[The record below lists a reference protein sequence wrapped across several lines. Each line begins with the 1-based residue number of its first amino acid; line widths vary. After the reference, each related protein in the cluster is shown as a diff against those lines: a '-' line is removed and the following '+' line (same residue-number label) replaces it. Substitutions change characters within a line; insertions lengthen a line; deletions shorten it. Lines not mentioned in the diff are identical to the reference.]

1 MKLSLR
7 YALGLTLLGGSSLLS
22 GCHIDMWEQPKMKS
36 YYESDFYTDRQA
48 SRALPEGTVAR
59 GKLRTDDAFTTGKE
73 GGKLVPQIPAEAVK
87 NFGGPKPMLDRGQT
101 QYTVYCSPC
110 HGTTG
115 NGNGFIAQRGLGF
128 WQKLPSSLLQPRL
141 LKVEDGHLYDVLT
154 HGKGAMYGYASR
166 IQDYND
172 RWAVVA
178 YVRALQLAGG
188 GTIPEAAPSVSAS
201 PAPVTSDPT
210 PAPAATPAPSVAT
223 PAPSAAT
230 PAPSAP
236 TQESLKQEQEDLDS
250 AMSKLSGDVLFDT
263 AKATLK
269 PEAQTFLTAIAEI
282 LKKNAGA
289 KVEVGGHTDSQG
301 NAGRNQKL
309 SEQRANAVRAFLTS
323 KGVAMGSLT
332 AKGYG
337 STKPVADNATSEG
350 RAKNRRI
357 TLTVQGGAN

>member
-1 MKLSLR
+1 MR
-7 YALGLTLLGGSSLLS
+7 YALGLTVLGGSALLS

-48 SRALPEGTVAR
+48 SRAVPEGTIAR
-59 GKLRTDDAFTTGKE
+59 GRLRTDDAFTTGKE
-73 GGKLVPQIPAEAVK
+73 GTKFIAQLPAEAVQS
-87 NFGGPKPMLDRGQT
+87 FGGPKAMLDRGQDR
-101 QYTVYCSPC
+101 YTVYCAPC

-128 WQKLPSSLLQPRL
+128 WQKLPATLLQPRL
-141 LKVEDGHLYDVLT
+141 QKVEDGYLYDVLT

-188 GTIPEAAPSVSAS
+188 GALPTAVAEA
-201 PAPVTSDPT
+201 PAK
-210 PAPAATPAPSVAT
+210 PAEKVAATPAPK
-223 PAPSAAT
+223 
-230 PAPSAP
+230 AP
-236 TQESLKQEQEDLDS
+236 TEEALMQEQADLDT

-269 PEAQTFLTAIAEI
+269 PEAQTFLVAVAEI

-289 KVEVGGHTDSQG
+289 TVEVGGHTDSKG
-301 NAGRNQKL
+301 NEASNLAL

-323 KGVAMGSLT
+323 KEVKPGMLT

-337 STKPVADNATSEG
+337 SSKPVGDNNTDDG

-357 TLTVQGGAN
+357 TLVVQGGAK

>member
-1 MKLSLR
+1 MR
-7 YALGLTLLGGSSLLS
+7 YALGLTVLGGSALLS
-22 GCHIDMWEQPKMKS
+22 GCHIDMWEQPKMKA

-48 SRALPEGTVAR
+48 SRAVPDGTIAR
-59 GKLRTDDAFTTGKE
+59 GRLRTDDAFTTGKE
-73 GGKLVPQIPAEAVK
+73 GTKFIAQLPAEAVQS
-87 NFGGPKPMLDRGQT
+87 FGGPKAMLDRGQDR
-101 QYTVYCSPC
+101 YTVYCSPC

-128 WQKLPSSLLQPRL
+128 WQKLPATLLQPRL
-141 LKVEDGHLYDVLT
+141 QKVEDGYLYDVLT

-188 GTIPEAAPSVSAS
+188 GALPEAVAETPAKPAEKAP
-201 PAPVTSDPT
+201 PT
-210 PAPAATPAPSVAT
+210 PAPK
-223 PAPSAAT
+223 
-230 PAPSAP
+230 AP
-236 TQESLKQEQEDLDS
+236 TEEALMQEQADLDS

-269 PEAQTFLTAIAEI
+269 PEAQTFLVAVAEI
-282 LKKNAGA
+282 LKKNAGT
-289 KVEVGGHTDSQG
+289 KVEVGGHTDSKG
-301 NAGRNQKL
+301 NEASNQAL

-323 KGVAMGSLT
+323 KGVAVGMLT

-337 STKPVADNATSEG
+337 SSKPVGDNNTDEG

-357 TLTVQGGAN
+357 TLVVQGGAK

>member
-1 MKLSLR
+1 MR
-7 YALGLTLLGGSSLLS
+7 YALGLTVLGGSALLS
-22 GCHIDMWEQPKMKS
+22 GCHIDMWEQPKMKA

-48 SRALPEGTVAR
+48 SRAVPEGTIAR
-59 GKLRTDDAFTTGKE
+59 GRLRTDDAFTTGKE
-73 GGKLVPQIPAEAVK
+73 GTKFIAQLPAEAVQS
-87 NFGGPKPMLDRGQT
+87 FGGPKAMLDRGQER
-101 QYTVYCSPC
+101 YTIYCSPC

-128 WQKLPSSLLQPRL
+128 WQKLPATLLQPRL
-141 LKVEDGHLYDVLT
+141 QKVEDGYLYDVLT

-188 GTIPEAAPSVSAS
+188 GALPEAVAE
-201 PAPVTSDPT
+201 
-210 PAPAATPAPSVAT
+210 APAKPAEKAPATPAPK
-223 PAPSAAT
+223 
-230 PAPSAP
+230 AP
-236 TQESLKQEQEDLDS
+236 TEEALMQEQADLDS

-269 PEAQTFLTAIAEI
+269 PEAQTFLVAVAEI
-282 LKKNAGA
+282 LKKNAGS
-289 KVEVGGHTDSQG
+289 KVEVGGHTDSKG
-301 NAGRNQKL
+301 NEASNQAL
-309 SEQRANAVRAFLTS
+309 SEQRARAVRDFLTS
-323 KGVAMGSLT
+323 KGVAVGMLT

-337 STKPVADNATSEG
+337 SSKPVGDNNTDEG

-357 TLTVQGGAN
+357 TLVVQGGAK

>member
-1 MKLSLR
+1 VKLSLR
-7 YALGLTLLGGSSLLS
+7 YTLGLTLLGGTSLLS

-48 SRALPEGTVAR
+48 SRAMPEGTVAR

-73 GGKLVPQIPAEAVK
+73 GGKFVPQIPAEAVK

-101 QYTVYCSPC
+101 QYTVYCAPC

-141 LKVEDGHLYDVLT
+141 LKVEDGHIYDVLT
-154 HGKGAMYGYASR
+154 HGKGTMYGYASR

-178 YVRALQLAGG
+178 YVRALQLASGG
-188 GTIPEAAPSVSAS
+188 AIPDAPPIAAS
-201 PAPVTSDPT
+201 PAPVIANPT
-210 PAPAATPAPSVAT
+210 PAPAATPV
-223 PAPSAAT
+223 PA
-230 PAPSAP
+230 AP
-236 TQESLKQEQEDLDS
+236 TQEAIKKEQEDLDS

-289 KVEVGGHTDSQG
+289 QVEVGGHTDSQG
-301 NAGRNQKL
+301 DAVRNQKL
-309 SEQRANAVRAFLTS
+309 SEQRANAVRAFLTG
-323 KGVAMGSLT
+323 KGVTMGSLM

>member
-1 MKLSLR
+1 VKLSMR
-7 YALGLTLLGGSSLLS
+7 YTLGLTLLGGSTLLS
-22 GCHIDMWEQPKMKS
+22 GCHIDMWEQPKMKAN
-36 YYESDFYTDRQA
+36 YESDFYTDRQA
-48 SRALPEGTVAR
+48 SRPLPEGTIAR
-59 GKLRTDDAFTTGKE
+59 GKLRADDAYTTGKV
-73 GGKLVPQIPAEAVK
+73 GTKFVNPLPTEAVN
-87 NFGGPKPMLDRGQT
+87 NFGGPKAMLDRGQEK
-101 QYTVYCSPC
+101 YTIYCAPC

-128 WQKLPSSLLQPRL
+128 WQKLPATLLMPRL
-141 LKVEDGHLYDVLT
+141 QKVEDGYLYDVLT

-188 GTIPEAAPSVSAS
+188 GALPE
-201 PAPVTSDPT
+201 PVL
-210 PAPAATPAPSVAT
+210 ATPAKPAEPVTA
-223 PAPSAAT
+223 PKAPSLEAI
-230 PAPSAP
+230 
-236 TQESLKQEQEDLDS
+236 KQEQEDLDS

-263 AKATLK
+263 ARATLK

-282 LKKNAGA
+282 LKKNTAA

-301 NAGRNQKL
+301 NVASNLAL

-323 KGVAMGSLT
+323 KGVAVGMLT

-337 STKPVADNATSEG
+337 STKPVADNNTNEG
-350 RAKNRRI
+350 RSKNRRI
-357 TLTVQGGAN
+357 TLTVQGGAK